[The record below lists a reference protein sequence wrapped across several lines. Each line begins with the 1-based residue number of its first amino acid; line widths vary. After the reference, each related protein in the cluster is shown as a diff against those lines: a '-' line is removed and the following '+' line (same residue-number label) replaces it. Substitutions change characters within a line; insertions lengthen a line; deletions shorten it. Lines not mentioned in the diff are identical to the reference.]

1 MLFLGICGEF
11 VITEY
16 DAEHS
21 STNFEAKPKIKNIL
35 PEFPFKNPADLQLFE
50 LDCMM
55 DKILVA
61 QLVNKLFIN
70 KKICLMFEF
79 CREVNF

>member
-1 MLFLGICGEF
+1 MIFLGGCGEYI
-11 VITEY
+11 VSDY

-21 STNFEAKPKIKNIL
+21 STNFDESSKTKNIL

-55 DKILVA
+55 DKTLVS
-61 QLVNKLFIN
+61 QLVNILHIRRLQHIF
-70 KKICLMFEF
+70 
-79 CREVNF
+79 